1 MPIYR
6 YRCTQCAEVAEVWAK
21 MSDPPP
27 DACPTC
33 GADAMEKMV
42 ARTGFQ
48 LKGGGWYAQ
57 GYSGGGS
64 EASTS
69 SSSTGDSSG
78 ASESTSTTSDD

>member
-6 YRCTQCAEVAEVWAK
+6 YRCTECAEVTEVWAK

-27 DACPTC
+27 EVCETC
-33 GADAMEKMV
+33 GAKALVKMV

-57 GYSGGGS
+57 GYSGSGGG
-64 EASTS
+64 STS
-69 SSSTGDSSG
+69 SNSSGESSG
-78 ASESTSTTSDD
+78 ASESSSSSADD